1 STYLLTEKC
10 MVPVEV
16 KALGNITVDNTGLVR
31 RGSSIG
37 YGTVLITSFEGSDII
52 QKTTVFVEI
61 DLEPLNGFRKYEVR
75 WNQESFSITE
85 SKTSERA
92 SLNLMYYYISTTTIS
107 KDAIQNTA
115 ENHPPISNSSE
126 TSSVLITYCDFLRD
140 DTDAVLEVPPVILNM
155 YNRNDNAYGDER
167 RRWNADDRYTQ
178 SSRYQDTGI
187 SSGLRGNDYQSRQS
201 LMSTNY
207 DDIRYFNANSGRV
220 ALLQENE
227 MRRQETLERR
237 SDSYGSGGQYGG
249 FRVRGDRPRKSVY
262 DEGPYH
268 RQETERYPPRREE
281 PLRGRGLL
289 GEPEQQFLRPQ
300 PNMVHQMESE
310 AKLALANTLINA
322 LVQSQQ
328 QPVLPTP
335 APWMAQPLMV
345 DINSRMHHFLEGEF
359 EEDAMNRAI
368 GGMKLVVMGKR

>member
-1 STYLLTEKC
+1 
-10 MVPVEV
+10 
-16 KALGNITVDNTGLVR
+16 
-31 RGSSIG
+31 
-37 YGTVLITSFEGSDII
+37 
-52 QKTTVFVEI
+52 
-61 DLEPLNGFRKYEVR
+61 
-75 WNQESFSITE
+75 
-85 SKTSERA
+85 
-92 SLNLMYYYISTTTIS
+92 
-107 KDAIQNTA
+107 
-115 ENHPPISNSSE
+115 
-126 TSSVLITYCDFLRD
+126 
-140 DTDAVLEVPPVILNM
+140 M

-335 APWMAQPLMV
+335 APWMAQPLMNASLFGGGV
-345 DINSRMHHFLEGEF
+345 RGRRDEPRYRRDEARGYGQKMTRKVVFTIFPVVYLYFSLYLFFFSILYPQHFLEF
-359 EEDAMNRAI
+359 IVFLKKA
-368 GGMKLVVMGKR
+368 L